1 MERLLK
7 PASIKRPNIYWV
19 SDNLSRPME
28 IRLLFYLMERGI
40 FVRFMGFKKIS
51 PQPGLKAKLRIESK
65 RLAVMIQAFDQE
77 QIEKTETI
85 LETELAANGVKVAL
99 LVDLAGH
106 IIAKSCSEDRNQGV
120 YSLAALA
127 AGNFGAVNAMAK
139 IVGED
144 EFSLLFHKGQD
155 ENLHFSKVNNELLLI
170 TVFGNDVS
178 LGFLR
183 LKIAEAIERIR
194 VLW

>member
-1 MERLLK
+1 MET
-7 PASIKRPNIYWV
+7 
-19 SDNLSRPME
+19 D
-28 IRLLFYLMERGI
+28 
-40 FVRFMGFKKIS
+40 
-51 PQPGLKAKLRIESK
+51 
-65 RLAVMIQAFDQE
+65 
-77 QIEKTETI
+77 
-85 LETELAANGVKVAL
+85 LAANGVKVAL
-99 LVDLAGH
+99 LVDMAGH
-106 IIAKSCSEDRNQGV
+106 IIAKYCSEDRNHGV

-183 LKIAEAIERIR
+183 LKIAESIERIR
-194 VLW
+194 GLW

>member
-1 MERLLK
+1 
-7 PASIKRPNIYWV
+7 
-19 SDNLSRPME
+19 
-28 IRLLFYLMERGI
+28 MERGI
-40 FVRFMGFKKIS
+40 FDKFIGVKKVS
-51 PQPGLKAKLRIESK
+51 PQPALQARPRIESK
-65 RLAVMIQAFDQE
+65 RHAAMIQAFDQE

-85 LETELAANGVKVAL
+85 LEGDLAANGVRVAL
-99 LVDLAGH
+99 LVDMAGH
-106 IIAKSCSEDRNQGV
+106 IIAKCCGEDRKSGV
-120 YSLAALA
+120 YALAALA

-155 ENLHFSKVNNELLLI
+155 ENLHFSKINNELLLI

-183 LKIAEAIERIR
+183 LKIAESIERIR
-194 VLW
+194 GLW